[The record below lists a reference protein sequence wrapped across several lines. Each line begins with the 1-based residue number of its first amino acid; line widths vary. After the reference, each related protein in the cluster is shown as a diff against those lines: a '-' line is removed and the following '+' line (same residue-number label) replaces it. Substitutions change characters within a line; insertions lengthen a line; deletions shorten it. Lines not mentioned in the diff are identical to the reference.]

1 MHDGVAP
8 NAGFSYLHSM
18 VNSTNPPDIRVLD
31 PADVPQ
37 IRSIVRRA
45 FSPFV
50 RMSFHL
56 TPNTLVA
63 VDDGRVCGAVVLKT
77 VDSRKT
83 GRTGI
88 VSWIFVDPDY
98 SGLGVASRLRD
109 AALDALDGNSCT
121 RVVANIDRDNTNST
135 NLFAAAG
142 FRAMGPGALFS
153 VFGSGALRIMRHT
166 THILDPGYALFVK
179 DPADSGR
186 VQTHLQTRPVLQLL
200 ATLVLHIPIVMLL
213 LLRLLE
219 TPQWSPLL
227 TYRLAAVVAGLL
239 LLRLGAMWMAARYRG
254 IAVRYHM
261 WESGFLL
268 SIGAAGLFGFL
279 MPVTGSLYPKET
291 FWSARELR
299 GPLATMAVAGLAVV
313 SAATLV
319 SIWATN
325 TFSDPHA
332 LAWLWWVRRA
342 GAWFLLTDGL
352 LPIYPFSA
360 YNAARIYR
368 WSRTAWVLVAGFS
381 IAVAIMAMVW

>member
-1 MHDGVAP
+1 M
-8 NAGFSYLHSM
+8 
-18 VNSTNPPDIRVLD
+18 D

-50 RMSFHL
+50 RISFHV

-63 VDDGRVCGAVVLKT
+63 VDEGRVCGAVILKT
-77 VDSRKT
+77 VDSRNNR
-83 GRTGI
+83 RTGI

-98 SGLGVASRLRD
+98 SGLGVAAHLRD
-109 AALDALDGNSCT
+109 AALDALAANRCT
-121 RVVANIDRDNTNST
+121 RIVANIDRDNTNST

-153 VFGSGALRIMRHT
+153 IFGPGVIRIMRHT
-166 THILDPGYALFVK
+166 MHILDPGYALFVK
-179 DPADSGR
+179 DPADSGQ
-186 VQTHLQTRPVLQLL
+186 VQTNLPTRPVLQLL

-219 TPQWSPLL
+219 KPQWSPLL

-239 LLRLGAMWMAARYRG
+239 LLRSGAMWMAARYRG

-279 MPVTGSLYPKET
+279 MPVTGALYPEGT
-291 FWSARELR
+291 FWSAREFR
-299 GPLATMAVAGLAVV
+299 GPLATMAVAGLASV

-319 SIWATN
+319 SIWASN
-325 TFSDPHA
+325 TFSDPQV
-332 LAWLWWVRRA
+332 LAWVWWIRRA

-352 LPIYPFSA
+352 LPMYPFSA

-368 WSRTAWVLVAGFS
+368 WSRSAWVLTAGFS
-381 IAVAIMAMVW
+381 VAVAIMAMVW